1 MECNLTDKAIENNKP
16 LVVVAMSGGVDSSLA
31 AFLLKQKGYQVVGI
45 SMKLWDFKEVGGD
58 SRPDGRCCSIEA
70 LNDARA
76 VCEKM
81 EIPHYVVN
89 FKDDFKREVISN
101 FV

>member
-1 MECNLTDKAIENNKP
+1 MSNIEKDRP

-58 SRPDGRCCSIEA
+58 PHPDGRCCSIES
-70 LNDARA
+70 LNDTGLFA
-76 VCEKM
+76 
-81 EIPHYVVN
+81 
-89 FKDDFKREVISN
+89 KR
-101 FV
+101 